1 MSVAALGRDRA
12 PAQSFA
18 DLSPRDI
25 EEALAAMWTVLEHFR
40 RADDYRA
47 VFLHMYYIITRNVRD
62 EIAAPNPHHPV
73 FLDPAWMSRLAGK
86 FATLY
91 FRSLEALDRPAGR
104 ERAWKLA
111 HGLAVEK
118 RSTVLQ
124 DMVLGITAHI
134 KYDLAVALADNIREH
149 RDHLESGMLLLRKHD
164 HDSANTLLRRS
175 IEEIKRVVPQ
185 EYGGG
190 HRGLLIAGV
199 PFDELLAIA
208 IVRYHREK
216 VWWDAMELL
225 CCRDA
230 AAVERVMRRMDEESL
245 RVAQR
250 LAGGRS
256 FMVRALRFFGGEQR
270 RVALGACALA

>member
-1 MSVAALGRDRA
+1 VDLLGDDVASADG
-12 PAQSFA
+12 FA

-25 EEALAAMWTVLEHFR
+25 EEALAAMLTVLRHFR
-40 RADDYRA
+40 RTNDYRA

-62 EIAAPNPHHPV
+62 EIAAPNPDRPV

-91 FRSLEALDRPAGR
+91 FRSLKALDRPGGR

-111 HGLAVEK
+111 HGLAIEK
-118 RSTVLQ
+118 RSSVLQ

-149 RDHLESGMLLLRKHD
+149 GDHLKPGTLLLRKHD

-175 IEEIKRVVPQ
+175 IAEIKSVVPQ

-199 PFDELLAIA
+199 PLDELLAIA
-208 IVRYHREK
+208 IVRYHRER

-225 CCRDA
+225 HCRDA
-230 AAVERVMRRMDEESL
+230 ETVGRVMRRMDEESL
-245 RVAQR
+245 RVAER

-256 FMVRALRFFGGEQR
+256 FMVRALRFFGGDQR
-270 RVALGACALA
+270 RVDLGACALA